1 MLYRWLRDLH
11 LYFGLFISPFVLLF
25 AASVFYLNHGK
36 LVSSLEPSADIY
48 RDLKIPDG
56 FDRLKGR
63 EAVDRAKAI
72 LPQVGVSGEI
82 GFLRY
87 VAKDR
92 HLIFPVSKAGSE
104 ATVDVDLD
112 ARTATVKRR
121 AMNLWESLSY
131 LHKMPGPHNVAIRG
145 NWIGTEA
152 WRVFADTTIYLLLFI
167 SLSGIYLWWAIKA
180 ERRIGIGLLAGGAV
194 TFFGLIFAI
203 VLALRPSRSGIA
215 SCITTSA
222 CIFFSSCGSFRSP
235 G

>member
-11 LYFGLFISPFVLLF
+11 LYFGLFISPFILLF

-36 LVSSLEPSADIY
+36 LIAAAEPPVETY
-48 RDLKIPDG
+48 RNLDVPDG

-63 EAVDRAKAI
+63 EAVDRATAI
-72 LPQVGVSGEI
+72 LPQVRVAGEI

-92 HLIFPVSKAGSE
+92 HLIFPVSKAGAES
-104 ATVDVDLD
+104 TVDVDLD

-121 AMNLWESLSY
+121 SMNLWESLSY

-145 NWIGTEA
+145 NWIGTGI
-152 WRVFADTTIYLLLFI
+152 WRLFADATIYLLLFI

-180 ERRIGIGLLAGGAV
+180 ERRIGFALLASGAF
-194 TFFGLIFAI
+194 TFFGLIYA
-203 VLALRPSRSGIA
+203 VVR
-215 SCITTSA
+215 
-222 CIFFSSCGSFRSP
+222 
-235 G
+235 